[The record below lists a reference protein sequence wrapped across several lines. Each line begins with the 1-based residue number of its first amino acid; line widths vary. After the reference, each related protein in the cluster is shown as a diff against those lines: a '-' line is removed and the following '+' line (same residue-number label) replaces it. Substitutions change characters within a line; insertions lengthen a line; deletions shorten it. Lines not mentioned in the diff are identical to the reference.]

1 MIVVGIRR
9 VDIQNN
15 DTDIHG
21 FKYFCEE
28 ELDHVE
34 GVATSSFF
42 ASDRLLNGLKKSIQ
56 LGTELVPIYPQGS
69 KSLKT
74 IIFLD

>member
-1 MIVVGIRR
+1 MTVVGLRR
-9 VDIQNN
+9 VDISNR

-21 FKYFCEE
+21 YKVFCEE
-28 ELDHVE
+28 EVEHVE

-42 ASDRLLNGLKKSIQ
+42 ASDRILSSLKKPVQIGS
-56 LGTELVPIYPQGS
+56 ELIPIYPQGS